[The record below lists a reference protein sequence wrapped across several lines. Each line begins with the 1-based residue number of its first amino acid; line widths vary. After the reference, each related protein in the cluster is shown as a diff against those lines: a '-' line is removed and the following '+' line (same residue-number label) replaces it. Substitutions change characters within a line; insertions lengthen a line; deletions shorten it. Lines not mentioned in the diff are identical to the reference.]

1 MKRSGLKII
10 TVVPGSIAEE
20 MGLEKG
26 DRVKA
31 INNMPVRDLIDF
43 RYLEAEEILH
53 VDITKSGGEEWVLEI
68 EKDIDQDLGLDFGA
82 GGFGPTIRC
91 INKCVFC
98 FVDQMPPGMRRT
110 LYVKDDDYR
119 HSFWN
124 GNFITLTNLS
134 KRMLKRIAAQRLS
147 PLYISV
153 HTTNP
158 VLREKM
164 LGCARAGSIM
174 EQLRFLAES
183 GIEMHTQVVLC
194 PGLNDAEELDKTVAD
209 LSSLWPSVRSL
220 AVVPVGLTRFRDN
233 LYPLDVF
240 DVDKARELIR
250 WIHARQKEFMTR
262 FKHPFIFASDE
273 FYLLA
278 GKAIPAAERYDG
290 FPQVEN
296 GVGLT
301 RIFLDEWAEVEG
313 GLPTETAEQKIV
325 LITGVLGENI
335 VKPVAERL
343 NKIAGLQVAVKTVE
357 NDFFGGQVTA
367 TGLVTG
373 HDILKQV
380 LPGEAGDLL
389 LLPSVMLKE
398 DEPVFLDNLGLAD
411 LAESIKARVAV
422 VAGPRQ
428 LADVLINGPQK
439 AKIFID
445 KASDI

>member
-1 MKRSGLKII
+1 MKCSGLKIFM
-10 TVVPGSIAEE
+10 VVTGSIAEE

-26 DRVKA
+26 DRLTA
-31 INNMPVRDLIDF
+31 INGAPVRDLIDF

-53 VDITKSGGEEWVLEI
+53 VDITKAGGEEWVLEI

-82 GGFGPTIRC
+82 GGFGRTIRC

-134 KRMLKRIAAQRLS
+134 KNKLKRIAMQRLS

-158 VLREKM
+158 LLREKM
-164 LGCARAGSIM
+164 LGSARAGLIM
-174 EQLRFLAES
+174 EQLRFLAEA

-194 PGLNDAEELDKTVAD
+194 PGLNDAEQLDRTAAD

-220 AVVPVGLTRFRDN
+220 AIVPPGLTRFRDS
-233 LYPLDVF
+233 LYPLDVYNGE
-240 DVDKARELIR
+240 KARELIR
-250 WIHARQKEFMTR
+250 WVHARQKAFIN
-262 FKHPFIFASDE
+262 KLGHPFIFASDE

-278 GKAIPAAERYDG
+278 GMAIPVAESYDG
-290 FPQVEN
+290 FPQIEN

-313 GLPTETAEQKIV
+313 SLPKEIAKQKFV
-325 LITGVLGENI
+325 LVTGVLGEKI
-335 VKPVAERL
+335 IKPVAERL
-343 NKIAGLQVAVKTVE
+343 NKIAGLQVLVKTVE
-357 NDFFGGQVTA
+357 NNFFGKQVTA

-373 HDILKQV
+373 HDILNQV

-389 LLPSVMLKE
+389 VLPSVMLKK
-398 DEPVFLDNLGLAD
+398 DEPVFLDNLSLAE
-411 LAESIKARVAV
+411 LAESIKAKVAV
-422 VAGPRQ
+422 VAGPSQ
-428 LADVLINGPQK
+428 LVDVLNSGPQA

-445 KASDI
+445 QSN